1 MTKEMEKPRFQI
13 IRGKNEK
20 YYFRLRMADGAIIL
34 HSDGF
39 KVRDGAEKGIEL
51 VRLSVY
57 YDERFKRKISRD
69 GRYFFEIM
77 SMENH
82 ILGTSRRFN
91 TIQDC
96 DRAIG
101 LVKDLA
107 PEATIE
113 DFGL

>member
-1 MTKEMEKPRFQI
+1 MENPTFQI
-13 IRGKNEK
+13 IRGENQQ
-20 YYFRLRMADGAIIL
+20 YYFRLNSADGEIIL

-51 VRLSVY
+51 IKLSVY
-57 YDERFKRKISRD
+57 HDERFKRKISMD

-77 SMENH
+77 SMEKN
-82 ILGTSRRFN
+82 ILGTSRMYD

-96 DRAIG
+96 DEAIS

-107 PEATIE
+107 PDAMVV
-113 DFGL
+113 DSGL